1 MTIENLLE
9 NEQTLEEQVATAYGV
24 KIETIKQRWLPWFD
38 KVAAGAGL
46 DSRDDIDDQTYSAM
60 LHSYGAM
67 ARESS
72 SFSKR
77 RQWCADW
84 VKKLKIAQ
92 PQAVESVD
100 AELVEDETVDG
111 LIQDFSTALAVR
123 NQESEIALDE
133 LRDRFYLQSPLASI
147 PDAINSVIQNHA
159 DALRSQVKRETFSR
173 LAQAVT
179 AGQRDAQVAL
189 LETLRLQAEEAFQ

>member
-1 MTIENLLE
+1 MTAVENLIE
-9 NEQTLEEQVATAYGV
+9 EQTLEEQIASAYGV
-24 KIETIKQRWLPWFD
+24 KVETIRQRWLPWFD
-38 KVAAGAGL
+38 KVASAAGL
-46 DSRDDIDDQTYSAM
+46 ASRDDIDDETYSSM
-60 LHSYGAM
+60 LHSYGTM

-72 SFSKR
+72 SFAKR
-77 RQWCADW
+77 RAWCDSW
-84 VKKLKIAQ
+84 VKKIKSAH
-92 PQAVESVD
+92 PQVEQVE
-100 AELVEDETVDG
+100 AEWIEEDDTVDG
-111 LIQDFSTALAVR
+111 LSQDFTAALAVR
-123 NQESEIALDE
+123 NRESEIALDE

-159 DALRSQVKRETFSR
+159 DALRSQVKRETFAR

>member
-1 MTIENLLE
+1 MTAELIEG
-9 NEQTLEEQVATAYGV
+9 QTVEETIASAYGV
-24 KIETIKQRWLPWFD
+24 KIETIRQRWLPWFD
-38 KVAAGAGL
+38 KVANAAGMA
-46 DSRDDIDDQTYSAM
+46 SRDDIDDETYSSM
-60 LHSYGAM
+60 LHSYGTM

-72 SFSKR
+72 SFAKR
-77 RQWCADW
+77 RAWCDSW
-84 VKKLKIAQ
+84 VKKIKSAH
-92 PQAVESVD
+92 PQVEQVE
-100 AELVEDETVDG
+100 AEWIEEDDTVDG
-111 LIQDFSTALAVR
+111 LSQDFTAALAVR
-123 NQESEIALDE
+123 NRESEIALDE

-159 DALRSQVKRETFSR
+159 DALKNQVKRETFAR